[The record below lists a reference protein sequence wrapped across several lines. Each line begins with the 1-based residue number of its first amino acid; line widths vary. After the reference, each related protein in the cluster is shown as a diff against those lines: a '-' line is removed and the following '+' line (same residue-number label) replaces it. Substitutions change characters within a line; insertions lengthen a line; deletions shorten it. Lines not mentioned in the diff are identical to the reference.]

1 MNLDDTSKITG
12 FSDSICNCTS
22 CNHKVASEC
31 MKVNC
36 SCCKEINHSM
46 VLDGIEGFT
55 PQENKNENEKQLVQV
70 SVGQAILEG
79 NLSVPKNPKGIV
91 LFAHGSGSGRH
102 SPRNKYVA
110 EVLQDAGIA
119 TLLID
124 LLTEEEEKIDL
135 QTRHLRFDIDLLARR
150 LIGATDWLKQNFQ
163 IKNLNIG
170 YFGASTGA
178 AAALVAA
185 AQRQKIIKAIVSRG
199 GRPDLAGSENLSRVQ
214 APTLLII
221 GGNDEPV
228 IEMNKDVFKQLT
240 NLEDNEKKKKII
252 IVPGAT
258 HLFEEPGK
266 LEEVADLAKDWFQ
279 NNF

>member
-1 MNLDDTSKITG
+1 MELEDTAKARG
-12 FSDSICNCTS
+12 FGDSICNCAS
-22 CNHKVASEC
+22 CNHKVASFYGLGWNRGIYSTE
-31 MKVNC
+31 KIK
-36 SCCKEINHSM
+36 KENFIMNKNK
-46 VLDGIEGFT
+46 
-55 PQENKNENEKQLVQV
+55 NKNEEQLVQV
-70 SVGQAILEG
+70 SIGQAILEG
-79 NLSVPKNPKGIV
+79 NLSIPKNPKGIV
-91 LFAHGSGSGRH
+91 LFAHGSGSSRH

-110 EVLQDAGIA
+110 QVLQVAGIA

-124 LLTEEEEKIDL
+124 LLTEEEEEIDL
-135 QTRHLRFDIDLLARR
+135 QTRHLRFDIGLLAQR
-150 LIGATDWLKQNFQ
+150 LIGATDWLMEEQNFQ
-163 IKNLNIG
+163 IKDLSIG

-199 GRPDLAGSENLSRVQ
+199 GRPDLADSESLSKVQ

-228 IEMNKDVFKQLT
+228 IEMNKDAFKQLSH
-240 NLEDNEKKKKII
+240 LQDDEKKKKII

-266 LEEVADLAKDWFQ
+266 LEEVAHLAKGWFESNLQ
-279 NNF
+279 

>member
-1 MNLDDTSKITG
+1 MPTMNTTANK
-12 FSDSICNCTS
+12 
-22 CNHKVASEC
+22 SED
-31 MKVNC
+31 K
-36 SCCKEINHSM
+36 
-46 VLDGIEGFT
+46 
-55 PQENKNENEKQLVQV
+55 LVQI
-70 SVGQAILEG
+70 SAGQVTLEG
-79 NLSVPKNPKGIV
+79 NLIIPKSSRGIV

-124 LLTEEEEKIDL
+124 LLTEEEGEVDL
-135 QTRHLRFDIDLLARR
+135 QTRHLRFDIGLLAQR
-150 LIGATDWLKQNFQ
+150 LIEATDWLKQEQNFQ
-163 IKNLNIG
+163 TKDLSIG

-185 AQRQKIIKAIVSRG
+185 AQRQKIVKAIVSRG
-199 GRPDLAGSENLSRVQ
+199 GRPDLASSESLSRVQ

-228 IEMNKDVFKQLT
+228 IEMNKDAFKQLT
-240 NLEDNEKKKKII
+240 NLEDTQKKKKIV

-266 LEEVADLAKDWFQ
+266 LEEVAHLAKDWFES
-279 NNF
+279 NFQ